1 MYLNKFCSVF
11 LLLLMFFGI
20 ATAQEKGMIKGTVT
34 DAATGEPLT
43 GANIVLD
50 GTSMGAATNMAGEF
64 TIENVPAGNYTIT
77 VLFIGYGESKQTIS
91 VAGGQTA
98 MISFSIVQ
106 TGLAGEAVVVS
117 ASRKVEKITDAPSTI
132 SVISA
137 REIADH
143 PSFNPGELLAHQK
156 GVDFVRS
163 GVLGTGINVRGFN
176 SAFNPKNLQMN
187 DARLSTLIAT
197 GLPMGNFT
205 PVIKEDIERIEVV
218 LGPSAALYGPNA
230 HNGLVNT
237 ITKDPRTYPGTTVA
251 LGGGNQDVKTGR
263 FRHAQVLNNKVA
275 FKVTGE
281 YTQGE
286 EFDYVDSV
294 YIGTVAFD
302 ELDLDRDFNS
312 LKGEASLYFTPAPNN
327 DIILTY
333 GGSNSNNLAQT
344 NAGRNQIK
352 DWQIHYLQGKY
363 VSPRLFAQV
372 YHTWSSTDSTYA
384 INQRTQNY
392 QSYIRNGF
400 SVAEAKER
408 SFKTQYFPLSETS
421 GLHLPRGAVFVDKS
435 RRINGELQYNN
446 NFGGAN
452 VIVGTQVQRDFADSK
467 NTYLLDSGGAI
478 ELDQVG
484 LYGSVE
490 VPFGSTGFKTV
501 LAARYD
507 DHELYGT
514 NFIPKAALLYTAG
527 SGTYR
532 VTYGKGIAAPT
543 ILNLSGNLFGG
554 LVLGNGEGFTLKDGT
569 VIDELKVETIQTIEA
584 GYKGVLNKKLYLDMN
599 GYYNMSEDFLSPLI
613 NIATAANPVVKRGA
627 ANMSEVLPGV
637 DESTFLLTY
646 LNFGN
651 VNTYGFDFGLNYFL
665 DNHTTLTFNYSYFN
679 FDLDET
685 DAKNDGN
692 RDGKVDENDLPINTP
707 EHKANLGLS
716 YSKDKIFGS
725 VFARYVAEYDF
736 FSGINVAAKTNEDL
750 IYGGSPVIEGQRV
763 GRDFN
768 EGPLGGF
775 VTFDV
780 TAGFR
785 ASPILTLSGQV
796 VNVFNSEVREFV
808 ASPAIGRLLSL
819 EMKVSF

>member
-1 MYLNKFCSVF
+1 
-11 LLLLMFFGI
+11 
-20 ATAQEKGMIKGTVT
+20 
-34 DAATGEPLT
+34 
-43 GANIVLD
+43 
-50 GTSMGAATNMAGEF
+50 
-64 TIENVPAGNYTIT
+64 
-77 VLFIGYGESKQTIS
+77 
-91 VAGGQTA
+91 
-98 MISFSIVQ
+98 
-106 TGLAGEAVVVS
+106 
-117 ASRKVEKITDAPSTI
+117 
-132 SVISA
+132 
-137 REIADH
+137 
-143 PSFNPGELLAHQK
+143 
-156 GVDFVRS
+156 
-163 GVLGTGINVRGFN
+163 
-176 SAFNPKNLQMN
+176 
-187 DARLSTLIAT
+187 
-197 GLPMGNFT
+197 
-205 PVIKEDIERIEVV
+205 
-218 LGPSAALYGPNA
+218 
-230 HNGLVNT
+230 
-237 ITKDPRTYPGTTVA
+237 
-251 LGGGNQDVKTGR
+251 
-263 FRHAQVLNNKVA
+263 
-275 FKVTGE
+275 
-281 YTQGE
+281 
-286 EFDYVDSV
+286 
-294 YIGTVAFD
+294 
-302 ELDLDRDFNS
+302 
-312 LKGEASLYFTPAPNN
+312 
-327 DIILTY
+327 
-333 GGSNSNNLAQT
+333 
-344 NAGRNQIK
+344 
-352 DWQIHYLQGKY
+352 
-363 VSPRLFAQV
+363 
-372 YHTWSSTDSTYA
+372 
-384 INQRTQNY
+384 
-392 QSYIRNGF
+392 
-400 SVAEAKER
+400 
-408 SFKTQYFPLSETS
+408 
-421 GLHLPRGAVFVDKS
+421 KS

-490 VPFGSTGFKTV
+490 VPFGRTGFKTV